1 MESPL
6 EPNQTNENMTTTR
19 IRRHFVGSLQEGLAS
34 VSDEHFSRIA
44 RAVVYLTRR
53 MERSVA

>member
-1 MESPL
+1 
-6 EPNQTNENMTTTR
+6 MTTTQ

-44 RAVVYLTRR
+44 RAVAYLTRR
-53 MERSVA
+53 MERGGA